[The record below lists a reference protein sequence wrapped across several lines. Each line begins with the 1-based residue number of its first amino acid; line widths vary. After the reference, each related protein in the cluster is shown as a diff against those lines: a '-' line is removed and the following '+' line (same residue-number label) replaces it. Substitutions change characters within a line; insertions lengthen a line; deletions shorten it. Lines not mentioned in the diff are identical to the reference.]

1 MAGNLTTQVREIA
14 AVTTAVA
21 RGDLTKQITVD
32 VRGEILDLKMTV
44 NEMTRSLSVFAAE
57 VTRFVPPRLELMFY
71 AYLELELQRRS

>member
-1 MAGNLTTQVREIA
+1 MASNLTTQVREIA

-57 VTRFVPPRLELMFY
+57 VTRYVGAAVWNTVCSLT
-71 AYLELELQRRS
+71 QSDIW

>member
-1 MAGNLTTQVREIA
+1 MASNLTTQVREIA

-57 VTRFVPPRLELMFY
+57 VTRCVTAVAMDTLTPAHFDN
-71 AYLELELQRRS
+71 